1 MVSKSEDVDE
11 VRRALLVQL
20 LAAGAFLA
28 GRSPLVRAAG
38 VGKLPAP
45 LAKGKSIYTL
55 AGQVQ
60 VNGQAATLDTVIRAS
75 DRIETGAGARV
86 VFVVGQDAFI
96 LRENSHL
103 QLESAGGDFLIDTLR
118 VLSGKL
124 LSVFGKTRHH
134 MSTATATIG
143 IRGTGVYVESQPD
156 ESYFCTCYGVTD
168 VQAADDP
175 SQHETIHSKHHN
187 APRYILAAGSAGPR
201 IRPAPFKNHTDE
213 ELELI
218 EALVGRVPPFVL
230 PGDAYAT
237 PRRPGY

>member
-1 MVSKSEDVDE
+1 MTGDTGDVDE
-11 VRRALLVQL
+11 ARRGLLVGL
-20 LAAGAFLA
+20 LAAGAFLV
-28 GRSPLVRAAG
+28 GRPRLADADALGR
-38 VGKLPAP
+38 LPAP
-45 LAKGKSIYTL
+45 LGKGKSIYTL
-55 AGQVQ
+55 KGDVR
-60 VNGQAATLDTVIRAS
+60 VNGQPANMDTVIRAS
-75 DRIETGAGARV
+75 DRVETGAGARV
-86 VFVVGQDAFI
+86 VFVVGKDAFI
-96 LRENSHL
+96 LRESSHL
-103 QLESAGGDFLIDTLR
+103 QLASTSGEYLIDTLR

-124 LSVFGKTRHH
+124 LSVFGKRRHQ

-168 VQAADDP
+168 VQAAGDP

-187 APRYILAAGSAGPR
+187 APRYILAAGTSGPR
-201 IRPAPFKNHTDE
+201 IRPAPFKDHTDQ